1 MTRDTMRTRAR
12 AIGTGWGI
20 QDFNLISAIQLLMI
34 VEFGTFNTQSAIGMG
49 RTQLSGGSWADGSYY
64 GLNGLSNSIGNAT
77 GNVNYSGDAD
87 DAGADLN
94 YMSYRGIENFYGNVW
109 KWVDGIN
116 IQDNVP
122 FISNNPALF
131 ADDTFTGSYISA
143 GITMSSSDGW
153 QNTLAQTGTGFFP
166 VSVGAGSSTKIT
178 DYYWQSSG
186 NKVVLLGGYA
196 DAGSLAGAFYLSA
209 YSASSYS
216 YVAVGSVLAF

>member
-1 MTRDTMRTRAR
+1 MRTRAR

-49 RTQLSGGSWADGSYY
+49 RTQLTDGSWADGSYY
-64 GLNGLSNSIGNAT
+64 CLNGLSNSIGNAT
-77 GNVNYSGDAD
+77 GNVDYSGDGD

-94 YMSYRGIENFYGNVW
+94 YMSYRGIENFFGNVW

-116 IQDNVP
+116 VQDRVP

-131 ADDTFTGSYISA
+131 ADDVFSGSYISA
-143 GITMSSSDGW
+143 GITMANSNGW
-153 QNTLAQTGTGFFP
+153 QNTLAQVGTGFFP

-178 DYYWQSSG
+178 DYYYQDTG
-186 NKVVLLGGYA
+186 NRVVRLGGWA
-196 DAGSLAGAFYLSA
+196 GAGSAAGAFCLSA
-209 YSASSYS
+209 SYASSASD
-216 YVAVGSVLAF
+216 VGVGSVLAF